1 MAKTISGIKKSPF
14 RRRLALSMAGFGSSS
29 RYAAGGLGNLLKS
42 PAQRRDANRELLA
55 REAERFV
62 AELGK
67 LKGAY
72 VKIGQMLGIYGQY
85 ILPDPITEALQ
96 SLNDR
101 TAEVRWSTMDRAL
114 KTSLGPRYKDFAV
127 NHSALAAASLGQVH
141 SAVYLPENRE
151 LCLKIQYPGMAKA
164 IDSDFR
170 DVVRVMRMA
179 RWLRGDRES
188 EGLLEEVH
196 TLLKLE
202 IDYLREAAMG
212 QRIRQ
217 LLQGDQRYLVPEIYG
232 EFCSPT
238 LLAMEFVDGH
248 KFTSPTVTALPQAQR
263 NAIAQAVLELFFQ
276 EIFHWRLMQTD
287 PNFGNYLVVLDSGV
301 PQLALLDFGAVR
313 EFDAGLMDAL
323 CQTIAGAVDRDLAA
337 TTAGLNQLGCFRP
350 DQGEA
355 SKTTFAEFCFL
366 LVEPFRPGDASTPRD
381 AVNARGEYCWAKANL
396 VKRAARLGA
405 TSALDRDFSVPPRE
419 FALITRK
426 LSGVFGAMAALGAE
440 LNTSELLASYIA
452 RWRAAGSDAEN

>member
-114 KTSLGPRYKDFAV
+114 KTSLGSRYKDFAV

-238 LLAMEFVDGH
+238 LLAMEFV
-248 KFTSPTVTALPQAQR
+248 
-263 NAIAQAVLELFFQ
+263 
-276 EIFHWRLMQTD
+276 
-287 PNFGNYLVVLDSGV
+287 
-301 PQLALLDFGAVR
+301 
-313 EFDAGLMDAL
+313 
-323 CQTIAGAVDRDLAA
+323 
-337 TTAGLNQLGCFRP
+337 
-350 DQGEA
+350 
-355 SKTTFAEFCFL
+355 
-366 LVEPFRPGDASTPRD
+366 
-381 AVNARGEYCWAKANL
+381 
-396 VKRAARLGA
+396 
-405 TSALDRDFSVPPRE
+405 
-419 FALITRK
+419 
-426 LSGVFGAMAALGAE
+426 
-440 LNTSELLASYIA
+440 
-452 RWRAAGSDAEN
+452 